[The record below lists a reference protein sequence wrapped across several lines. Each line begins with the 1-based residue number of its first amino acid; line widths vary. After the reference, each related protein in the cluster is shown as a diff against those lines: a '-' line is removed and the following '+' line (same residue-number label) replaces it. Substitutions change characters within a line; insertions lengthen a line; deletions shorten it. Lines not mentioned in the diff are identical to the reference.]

1 MIQEKKKQSLE
12 REENETLISFVNHHF
27 GPVRGLNFI
36 IKGEKKVEIKEYLEN
51 QPKEVISEIWK
62 NTLLSTRAMELPMK
76 FVDELENKPKVVS
89 SLEEGEKFIMEN
101 VHKGNMTGDPFFFRS
116 FIV

>member
-1 MIQEKKKQSLE
+1 MIQQKEQKSLG
-12 REENETLISFVNHHF
+12 REENEILISFVNHHF

-36 IKGEKKVEIKEYLEN
+36 IKGEKKIEIKEYLEN
-51 QPKEVISEIWK
+51 QPQGVISEIWK
-62 NTLLSTRAMELPMK
+62 NTLLSTRAMELPLR
-76 FVDELENKPKVVS
+76 FVEELENKPKVVRS
-89 SLEEGEKFIMEN
+89 IEEGEQAIMEN